1 MEQFDQRKLVALDI
15 GGVCVQL
22 HKDLCYAELG
32 YDTEAVVPEHFLN
45 ECIKLEKGLTT
56 NENWLNLFME
66 TTEHRFTRTQL
77 LRVWNN
83 MIGFDIPGM
92 GQAVRALSDRCRFV
106 YFSNTSRLH
115 LNEVV
120 RKNRFGHLVS
130 GGVFSFEAG
139 YMKPEP
145 EIYHIFEQ
153 TYGIPFAYFDDN
165 VDNIEAAKKRGWNGH
180 VFHDAETFYRILDTL
195 S

>member
-1 MEQFDQRKLVALDI
+1 MAQFDQRKLVALDI

-56 NENWLNLFME
+56 NEDWLNLFME
-66 TTEHRFTRTQL
+66 TTENRFTRTQL

-92 GQAVRALSDRCRFV
+92 GQAVRTLSDRYRFV

-115 LNEVV
+115 LDEVV
-120 RKNRFGHLVS
+120 RKCSFSHLVT

-139 YMKPEP
+139 YMKPENH
-145 EIYHIFEQ
+145 IYSVFEK
-153 TYGIPFAYFDDN
+153 TYGIPVAYFDDN

>member
-1 MEQFDQRKLVALDI
+1 MAQFDQRKLVALDI

-92 GQAVRALSDRCRFV
+92 GQAVRTLSDRYRFV

-115 LNEVV
+115 LDEVV
-120 RKNRFGHLVS
+120 RKCSFSHLVT
-130 GGVFSFEAG
+130 GGIFSFEAG

-153 TYGIPFAYFDDN
+153 TYGIPVAYFDDN
-165 VDNIEAAKKRGWNGH
+165 ADNVNAANQRGWHG
-180 VFHDAETFYRILDTL
+180 FLYQDAESFYRTL
-195 S
+195 TSML